1 MQYFLLI
8 DDEPEECSKDYFYF
22 NITQLQNKISKN
34 KHLHILVTKIEN
46 DVSIV
51 SLYYFKSG
59 ALKILVGFIEEY
71 K

>member
-1 MQYFLLI
+1 MKYFLLI
-8 DDEPEECSKDYFYF
+8 KDYPEECTKEEFYF
-22 NITQLQNKISKN
+22 QISKVEKLVSKN

-51 SLYYFKSG
+51 NLHSVQLGS
-59 ALKILVGFIEEY
+59 LKILVGFIEEF